1 MRWFSSRYYRW
12 IALLILVMAP
22 SVFAAEGRILFR
34 EDFNGLEGWEEFLF
48 PKIERHTSYT
58 VEADGELRYLKA
70 ESNGSASAIVHRDE
84 FNVYEYPV
92 VRWRWK
98 VDNVYRGGDALT
110 KAGDDYPL
118 RIYIMFKFD
127 PEKAGL
133 LERLKYGSARLI
145 YGQYPPHSSIN
156 YIWANLEH
164 GEDIITNSYAEQA
177 EMVLLQ
183 KGGEN
188 VGKWVYEEVN
198 IVEDYRRAFGSDP
211 PAMARIAIMN
221 DSDNTGESSISYVD
235 YIEVLEGG

>member
-34 EDFNGLEGWEEFLF
+34 EDFNGLEGWEEFFF